1 MSKAAHAYL
10 ATQVTTTTQGQLLIM
25 LYDAAIKFLK
35 QAKER
40 IEAKDYAK
48 KGILISRAMDIIS
61 ELANSLNRDKGGK
74 LANNLDS
81 LYMFCNIRLAK
92 ANLKMDT
99 RMIDEVLNIL
109 ENIRSAYAQ
118 IVPETE
124 KQLSGQART
133 GLNRAAALGAAAAKK
148 GQETTTATESNPT
161 PPTAAQGA
169 KAVPASQ
176 SATPSSAPAQP
187 SPTPPTQ
194 PQASKQPQEQHASA
208 AAQQPAPAAKQQPAA
223 PQQQTADEEQPKQ
236 PPKPSLSKSVNLLR
250 QRAASAYSNSL

>member
-10 ATQVTTTTQGQLLIM
+10 ATQVTTTTQGQLLVM

-61 ELANSLNRDKGGK
+61 ELANSLNRDKGGQ

-99 RMIDEVLNIL
+99 KMIDEVLNIL

-124 KQLSGQART
+124 RQISGQARA
-133 GLNRAAALGAAAAKK
+133 GLNRAAALGAAATARNQQASKTESTPPQVETQPKAESQPKVPAQPAPQKAATPDLAAAAPAKS
-148 GQETTTATESNPT
+148 GDNATEPNETQAPRPT
-161 PPTAAQGA
+161 PP
-169 KAVPASQ
+169 
-176 SATPSSAPAQP
+176 
-187 SPTPPTQ
+187 
-194 PQASKQPQEQHASA
+194 ASA
-208 AAQQPAPAAKQQPAA
+208 AAPASSENENSQEN
-223 PQQQTADEEQPKQ
+223 T
-236 PPKPSLSKSVNLLR
+236 PKPSLSKSVNLLR
-250 QRAASAYSNSL
+250 KRAASAYSNSL